1 MYTPA
6 RHQHSHDGRA
16 YNRYRGRRTSGSLEA
31 EIVSARRVE
40 TVEDLRRRSLSPF
53 HEAAGR
59 LSARFDHRAH
69 ANRVVTREELKQLP
83 VGVEERMRP
92 MIVTDGHAVTD
103 ELASF
108 RASHPGVKIKSRRL
122 NLKSGRPGRI

>member
-69 ANRVVTREELKQLP
+69 ANRVV
-83 VGVEERMRP
+83 
-92 MIVTDGHAVTD
+92 
-103 ELASF
+103 
-108 RASHPGVKIKSRRL
+108 
-122 NLKSGRPGRI
+122 